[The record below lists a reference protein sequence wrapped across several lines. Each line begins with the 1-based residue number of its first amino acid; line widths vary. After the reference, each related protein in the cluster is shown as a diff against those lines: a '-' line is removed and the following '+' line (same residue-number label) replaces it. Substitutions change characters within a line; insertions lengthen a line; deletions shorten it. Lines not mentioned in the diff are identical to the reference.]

1 MATPRS
7 VQVAVDGLPVEA
19 QKDFNRDYRKGEKSI
34 LVAYIAWLLLGCH
47 YLYLGR
53 VGVQFAFWFTLGFLI
68 VGWVVDFFRI
78 PGMVN
83 RKNDDL
89 ACELVISQYK
99 LINQPAPLGGVTVT
113 PADRTCQYVILRPCA
128 RALRDT

>member
-1 MATPRS
+1 MARPGS
-7 VQVAVDGLPVEA
+7 IQAAVDGLPVEA
-19 QKDFNRDYRKGEKSI
+19 QKDFNRDYRKGAKSI

-53 VGVQFAFWFTLGFLI
+53 VGVQFAVWFTLGFLI

-78 PGMVN
+78 PGMVKQ
-83 RKNDDL
+83 KNGEL

-99 LINQPAPLGGVTVT
+99 LINQPAPLGYFTKVA
-113 PADRTCQYVILRPCA
+113 ADRPTSKWVILKPC
-128 RALRDT
+128 ALRDR